1 MTDPTASTETARS
14 WTGAMC
20 RALRHPSY
28 RRLLAALTVSQAG
41 DWLYNVALLVLVLD
55 RTHSASWVA
64 ATTAARVLPIVV
76 LGPIGGVLADRFDR
90 RRLMVAS
97 DAVRA
102 LAMLLLALTAAA
114 GLPVLLAPVL
124 AAVATAA
131 ATPYPPCVAV
141 ATPRLVPGRDLAG
154 ANAARSAVG
163 ALCIVVGPAL
173 GGALLLVGSP
183 TTAFLVNA
191 ATFMLSALLVLTL
204 PVSALGRTEPS
215 TTRPRLVAELLDG
228 LAALRASSPAVR
240 LVGADVMC
248 SLVYG
253 AETVLLLLL
262 SRSLGHGA
270 TGYGWL
276 LAGTGMGG
284 LLGTVAA
291 TRAADARHPRAVL
304 VAALLA
310 LAVPLPLLAVV
321 RSLPAAVA
329 LSALGGAGA
338 IVIEVMTDTGLQRLL
353 DERVLGRVYG
363 IALPAALSGIVVGS
377 LVAAPLVAVLG
388 LRGALLALGALV
400 IAYALVMAAPRVP
413 GAGLEA
419 VPSQTLTT
427 TA

>member
-1 MTDPTASTETARS
+1 MTQTTDSTQSARS
-14 WTGAMC
+14 RAGTMR
-20 RALRHPSY
+20 RALRHPTY

-41 DWLYNVALLVLVLD
+41 DWLYNVALLALVLD
-55 RTHSASWVA
+55 RTHSTTWVA
-64 ATTAARVLPIVV
+64 ITTAARVLPIVV
-76 LGPIGGVLADRFDR
+76 LGPIGGLLADRFDR
-90 RRLMVAS
+90 RRLMVVS
-97 DAVRA
+97 DVVRA
-102 LAMLLLALTAAA
+102 LAMLLLAVTAAA
-114 GLPVLLAPVL
+114 GLPVVLAPVL

-131 ATPYPPCVAV
+131 ATPYPPCVVA
-141 ATPRLVPGRDLAG
+141 ATPRLVPDPDLAG

-163 ALCIVVGPAL
+163 ALCIVAGPAL

-183 TTAFLVNA
+183 TDAFLANA

-215 TTRPRLVAELLDG
+215 TTHPRLVPDLLDG
-228 LAALRASSPAVR
+228 IAALRGSAPAVR

-276 LAGTGMGG
+276 LAGTGVGG
-284 LLGTVAA
+284 LLGTVVA
-291 TRAADARHPRAVL
+291 TRAADARHPRAIL

-321 RSLPAAVA
+321 RSLPAAVV

-353 DERVLGRVYG
+353 DERVLGRAYG
-363 IALPAALSGIVVGS
+363 IALPAALGGIVAGS

-388 LRGALLALGALV
+388 LRGALLALGAV
-400 IAYALVMAAPRVP
+400 VTAYALVMAASHVP
-413 GAGLEA
+413 HAGIA
-419 VPSQTLTT
+419 AAPQTLTT